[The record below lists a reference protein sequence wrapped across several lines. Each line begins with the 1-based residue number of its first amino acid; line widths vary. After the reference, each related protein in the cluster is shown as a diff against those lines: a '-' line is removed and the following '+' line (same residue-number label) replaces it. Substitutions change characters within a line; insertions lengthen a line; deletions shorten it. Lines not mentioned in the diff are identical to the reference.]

1 MEGIQKH
8 ILHFIKVDQLIIAH
22 MFQVQFLKSSAYS
35 EYNAACT
42 EGMSLEHFM
51 ILNNWLLNKDPGVV
65 PEQSTI
71 IILDR
76 K

>member
-51 ILNNWLLNKDPGVV
+51 ILNN
-65 PEQSTI
+65 
-71 IILDR
+71 
-76 K
+76 